1 MATEPIRILL
11 VDDHLMVRNG
21 MRLMFSA
28 DPQLCIT
35 GEAETARHALTL
47 LQKETFDVALIDISL
62 PDKNGLELLKQMTA
76 MCPKL
81 GVLVISMYAEDIY
94 ALRALKLGA
103 AGYLTKNSSASTL
116 IAAVRAAASG
126 NKVISADTAQKLADL
141 IGGNNSLPNHEQL
154 SDRELEV
161 MKQIAKG
168 ESLVDIASQL
178 HLSPSTVTT
187 YRTRILEKMQ
197 MKSNAELTRY
207 VLANNLFQ

>member
-1 MATEPIRILL
+1 MTSDPIRILL
-11 VDDHLMVRNG
+11 VDDHVMVRDG
-21 MRLMFSA
+21 MRLMFSV
-28 DPQLCIT
+28 DLQLRIT
-35 GEAETARHALTL
+35 GEAETAQQALTL
-47 LQKETFDVALIDISL
+47 LQKNTFDVALIDISL
-62 PDKNGLELLKQMTA
+62 PDKSGLDLLKQMMA
-76 MCPKL
+76 LYPKL

-116 IAAVRAAASG
+116 IAAVRTAASG
-126 NKVISADTAQKLADL
+126 GKVISADIAQKLAGL
-141 IGGNNSLPNHEQL
+141 LGGNPLPSHEQL

-168 ESLVDIASQL
+168 ESLVDIATQL

-197 MKSNAELTRY
+197 MKTNAELTRY
-207 VLANNLFQ
+207 VFGNDLFQ

>member
-1 MATEPIRILL
+1 MATNPIRILL
-11 VDDHLMVRNG
+11 VDDHVMVRDG

-28 DPQLCIT
+28 DPQLRIT
-35 GEAETARHALTL
+35 GEADTARQALIL
-47 LQKETFDVALIDISL
+47 LKKESFDVALIDISL
-62 PDKNGLELLKQMTA
+62 PDQSGLELLKQMTA
-76 MCPKL
+76 MCPEL
-81 GVLVISMYAEDIY
+81 GILVISMYAEDIY

-116 IAAVRAAASG
+116 IAAVRTAASG
-126 NKVISADTAQKLADL
+126 GKVISADTAQKLAGML
-141 IGGNNSLPNHEQL
+141 GGNHLSNHEQL

-197 MKSNAELTRY
+197 MKTNAELTRY
-207 VLANNLFQ
+207 VFANNLFQ

>member
-1 MATEPIRILL
+1 MTTEPIRILL

-28 DPQLCIT
+28 DPQLCIA
-35 GEAETARHALTL
+35 GEAETARQALTL
-47 LQKETFDVALIDISL
+47 LQKESFDVALIDISL
-62 PDKNGLELLKQMTA
+62 PDKSGLDLLKQMTA

-81 GVLVISMYAEDIY
+81 GILVISMYAEDIY

-103 AGYLTKNSSASTL
+103 AGYLSKNSSASAL
-116 IAAVRAAASG
+116 IAAVHTAAKG
-126 NKVISADTAQKLADL
+126 GKVISADTAQKLADL
-141 IGGNNSLPNHEQL
+141 VGGNRLSNHEQL